1 MSYSLDL
8 RHRVVLYVKDGG
20 TKISAS
26 CHFKVSLWCVNDWCK
41 RDTLEPIK
49 PSGHPRKIDWGALA
63 LDIQKHPDKVLRE
76 RAKEFGVRII
86 VIPKTSHMQ
95 FTKSKKSLYYVL

>member
-26 CHFKVSLWCVNDWCK
+26 RHFKVSLWCVNDWCK
-41 RDTLEPIK
+41 RDNLVPIK
-49 PSGHPRKIDWGALA
+49 PYGRPRKIDWDALA
-63 LDIQKHPDKVLRE
+63 TDI
-76 RAKEFGVRII
+76 AKC
-86 VIPKTSHMQ
+86 
-95 FTKSKKSLYYVL
+95 